1 MLIKEYEKEKKGGKL
16 DYRWLGPYKI
26 VKSLGKGLYSL
37 KGVEDPG
44 RVIERVHGTR
54 LKPYLSPLQSITPN
68 VR

>member
-1 MLIKEYEKEKKGGKL
+1 MRKKRKGGNWITDGL
-16 DYRWLGPYKI
+16 VPIYKI

-37 KGVEDPG
+37 KGVEDSG